1 MHAKHQPDTPLAQ
14 RDVVKIGVLSDTHG
28 HLTNQ
33 VLDALTGTDLILH
46 AGDIDNHKTLF
57 SLEEVGDVYPVR
69 GNMDFGN
76 WTQALPSEE
85 YIEAGGTLI
94 YMIHNLSHISLNPE
108 ASGIRMVISGH
119 THRPSLTE
127 KNGVVYLNPGSASF
141 PRGGHHPSVAIVD
154 IANHRIR
161 CRHIDF

>member
-1 MHAKHQPDTPLAQ
+1 MHAKHQHDTPLAR
-14 RDVVKIGVLSDTHG
+14 RDSVKVGVLSDTHG
-28 HLTNQ
+28 HLDSQ

-46 AGDIDNHKTLF
+46 AGDIDNPKVLK
-57 SLEEVGDVYPVR
+57 SLADIGHVCPVR

-94 YMIHNLSHISLNPE
+94 YMIHDLSHIGLDPE
-108 ASGIRMVISGH
+108 ASGIRVVVSGH
-119 THRPSLTE
+119 THRPSLIE
-127 KNGVVYLNPGSASF
+127 KNGVIYLNPGSASF

-154 IANHRIR
+154 IANHRIL